1 MSSLLLKNINLI
13 NIIDINSKLL
23 TIKELLKHVNYDINS
38 IYIDQFWDNIEHD
51 KWIYIDNELILWLDY
66 KDIKRGKEFIIR
78 ILKQYFKESD
88 DYKIL
93 NNSEFVLE
101 DFCSTFKVEQNI
113 NEEKRGAHN
122 KQYIIVSPD
131 CFKEL
136 CMHVGTSR
144 SKEIKKYYI
153 ELEKIFKFYLQ
164 YQSKYQELENKKI
177 QEELENKDK
186 ELTEEKKKNIK
197 HTFRL
202 IQERLLELNE
212 YIYIAASKNS
222 AELNRFKIG
231 MTKYIDT
238 RISNYNTGRS
248 DDDEFYYIYIMKCY
262 DCESLEKMI
271 FSRLSHFQY
280 IDRHGK
286 KGNEMYQIHY
296 DTLIQIFKEF
306 EQFEFNNSKN
316 LNILFTEY
324 YHTYQNIE
332 PKKFEDI
339 KIDNIQEHVNKKYFT
354 NININTRSKLNNQN
368 INENLK
374 SKGIKMISNYNG
386 NYEEEMEF
394 ECLSPFQHK
403 FKMTYA
409 HMVSKKTRAC
419 YYCTKEG
426 ILDCIKLYA
435 YDTEYN
441 FIKCYESFNDIKLE
455 LPDINHQLIKNNIRE
470 KRWLCNINGYIF
482 SILEPEN
489 NKLNLEKEL
498 NMYENN
504 IINVLNINYETMK
517 NKLLNNNFSFIY
529 AIDKIDKKIYYSKQ
543 ITEMGRVIYSKD
555 NNKLVNRK
563 TIKKY
568 INTNNTYA
576 GYLWSTNIQLDN
588 YVNYEIIDLK

>member
-88 DYKIL
+88 DYKLL

-101 DFCSTFKVEQNI
+101 DFCSTLKVEQNI

-164 YQSKYQELENKKI
+164 YQAKYQELENKKI

-262 DCESLEKMI
+262 DCESLEKII

-316 LNILFTEY
+316 LNILYTEY
-324 YHTYQNIE
+324 YDTYQNIE

-403 FKMTYA
+403 FKMIYA

-529 AIDKIDKKIYYSKQ
+529 AIDKIYKKIYYSKQ

-588 YVNYEIIDLK
+588 YVNYEIINLK

>member
-1 MSSLLLKNINLI
+1 MVKKVTKELAIYKLKELNYIIVNEEDYLQNKNATTNLRTNIKCLTHNYIWEATIGDAYRNAKICKEQIIKLLKKYN
-13 NIIDINSKLL
+13 
-23 TIKELLKHVNYDINS
+23 KEND
-38 IYIDQFWDNIEHD
+38 E
-51 KWIYIDNELILWLDY
+51 
-66 KDIKRGKEFIIR
+66 
-78 ILKQYFKESD
+78 
-88 DYKIL
+88 YKIL
-93 NNSEFVLE
+93 NNSEFILE
-101 DFCSTFKVEQNI
+101 DFCSGITPAQNI

-122 KQYIIVSPD
+122 KQYIITSPD

-153 ELEKIFKFYLQ
+153 ELEKVFKFYLQ
-164 YQSKYQELENKKI
+164 YQAKYQELE
-177 QEELENKDK
+177 D
-186 ELTEEKKKNIK
+186 EKKKNIK

-222 AELNRFKIG
+222 SELNRFKIG

-248 DDDEFYYIYIMKCY
+248 DDDEFFYIYIMKCY

-280 IDRHGK
+280 IDRNGK
-286 KGNEMYQIHY
+286 NGNEMYQIHY

-339 KIDNIQEHVNKKYFT
+339 KIDNIQEHVNKKYSD
-354 NININTRSKLNNQN
+354 NIIPNTRSKLNNQN
-368 INENLK
+368 INENLE
-374 SKGIKMISNYNG
+374 SRGIKMISNYNG

-403 FKMTYA
+403 FKMTYS

-426 ILDCIKLYA
+426 ILDYVKFYT
-435 YDTEYN
+435 YDKEYN
-441 FIKCYESFNDIKLE
+441 FIKCYESFNEIKSE
-455 LPDINHQLIKNNIRE
+455 LQDINYQLIKNNIRE

-482 SILEPEN
+482 SIL
-489 NKLNLEKEL
+489 
-498 NMYENN
+498 
-504 IINVLNINYETMK
+504 
-517 NKLLNNNFSFIY
+517 
-529 AIDKIDKKIYYSKQ
+529 
-543 ITEMGRVIYSKD
+543 
-555 NNKLVNRK
+555 
-563 TIKKY
+563 
-568 INTNNTYA
+568 
-576 GYLWSTNIQLDN
+576 
-588 YVNYEIIDLK
+588 

>member
-66 KDIKRGKEFIIR
+66 KDIKRGKDSICK
-78 ILKQYFKESD
+78 ILKRHFKEFN

-93 NNSEFVLE
+93 NNSEFILE
-101 DFCSTFKVEQNI
+101 DFLDAAAASRNI
-113 NEEKRGAHN
+113 NEDNRGIHN

-164 YQSKYQELENKKI
+164 YQAKYQELENKKI

-296 DTLIQIFKEF
+296 DALIQIFKEF

-394 ECLSPFQHK
+394 ECLSSFQHK

-441 FIKCYESFNDIKLE
+441 FIKCYESFNKIKLE

-529 AIDKIDKKIYYSKQ
+529 AIDKNDKKIYYSKQ

>member
-1 MSSLLLKNINLI
+1 MSSLTLKNINI
-13 NIIDINSKLL
+13 VNIIDINSKIL
-23 TIKELLKHVNYDINS
+23 TIKELLKYVNYDINS

-51 KWIYIDNELILWLDY
+51 KWIYIDNELILWLEY

-78 ILKQYFKESD
+78 LLKQYFKEID
-88 DYKIL
+88 DYKLL
-93 NNSEFVLE
+93 NNSEFILE
-101 DFCSTFKVEQNI
+101 DFCSTLKVEQNI

-144 SKEIKKYYI
+144 SKEIKRYYI
-153 ELEKIFKFYLQ
+153 ELEKVFKFYLQ
-164 YQSKYQELENKKI
+164 YQAKYQELENKKI

-186 ELTEEKKKNIK
+186 ELEDEKKKNIK

-222 AELNRFKIG
+222 SELNRFKIG

-238 RISNYNTGRS
+238 RINNYNTGRS
-248 DDDEFYYIYIMKCY
+248 DDDEFFYIYIIKCY

-280 IDRHGK
+280 IDRNGK

-339 KIDNIQEHVNKKYFT
+339 KINNIQEHVNKKYSD
-354 NININTRSKLNNQN
+354 NIIPNTRSKLNNQN
-368 INENLK
+368 INENLN
-374 SKGIKMISNYNG
+374 SRGIKMISNYNG

-403 FKMTYA
+403 FKMTYS

-426 ILDCIKLYA
+426 ILDYVKLYT
-435 YDTEYN
+435 YDKEYN
-441 FIKCYESFNDIKLE
+441 FIKCYESFNEIKSE
-455 LPDINHQLIKNNIRE
+455 LQDINHQLIKNNIRE
-470 KRWLCNINGYIF
+470 KRWLCDISGYIF
-482 SILEPEN
+482 SILEPDN

-498 NMYENN
+498 NIYEKN
-504 IINVLNINYETMK
+504 IINVLNINYDSMK
-517 NKLLNNNFSFIY
+517 NKLLNNNLSFIY
-529 AIDKIDKKIYYSKQ
+529 AIDTTDKKIYYSKQ

-576 GYLWSTNIQLDN
+576 GYLWVTNIKLDN
-588 YVNYEIIDLK
+588 YMNYKIINIK